1 MEIRI
6 RALADTEV
14 GLVVVPSGDALCR
27 R

>member
-14 GLVVVPSGDALCR
+14 GLVVVPSSDALCR